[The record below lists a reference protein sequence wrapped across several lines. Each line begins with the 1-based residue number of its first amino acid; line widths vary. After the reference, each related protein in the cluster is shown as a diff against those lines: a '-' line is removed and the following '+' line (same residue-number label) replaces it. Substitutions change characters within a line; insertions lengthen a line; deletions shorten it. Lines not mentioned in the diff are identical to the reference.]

1 MFDEAD
7 MLLCGGFQNK
17 VIRLINLLRHSEKQM
32 SQMKLSAIK
41 SPVEPDSEFL
51 SHFDGEDKEEIQND
65 MDEEHSESDS
75 EVESS
80 AEETETSSIKKKDWK
95 RVRKHYE
102 RSKQYIF
109 VAATLPIN
117 GKRTPGAVLKRMF
130 PDAKWVNGNY
140 VHRHNPRF
148 YFQLSLTFITHN
160 KFILFGSTVSC

>member
-17 VIRLINLLRHSEKQM
+17 VVRLINLFRHSEKTM
-32 SQMKLSAIK
+32 SQMNISVPK
-41 SPVEPDSEFL
+41 SPLETDSESL
-51 SHFDGEDKEEIQND
+51 SPFDWEGKEEIQND
-65 MDEEHSESDS
+65 LEEEHSESDS

-80 AEETETSSIKKKDWK
+80 AEETETSSVKKKDWK

-109 VAATLPIN
+109 VAATLPVN
-117 GKRTPGAVLKRMF
+117 GKKTPGAVLKRMF
-130 PDAKWVNGNY
+130 PDAKWVNGNF

-148 YFQLSLTFITHN
+148 YVHLS
-160 KFILFGSTVSC
+160 